1 MDEYQKGSI
10 VIGDLLQLFVASIL
24 ISLATFGGGSQA
36 LFYQYGVLQTHWITP
51 TDLSAILAF
60 GYATPGPAVFGTATF
75 IGYKVA
81 GITGAVIGTIG
92 IFIVPFVLSLI
103 AAKYL
108 THLLKNP
115 HAELFV
121 KGVGLA
127 ATGLVAATAFGV
139 LDYNTAS
146 MWQLVIVVGSIAA
159 SLKWKLNPVFVL
171 LAGGIIGLII

>member
-1 MDEYQKGSI
+1 MIS
-10 VIGDLLQLFVASIL
+10 DLLQLFVASIF

-36 LFYQYGVLQTHWITP
+36 LFYQFGVLQTGWITR
-51 TDLSAILAF
+51 TDLSTILAF

-75 IGYKVA
+75 IGFKAV
-81 GITGAVIGTIG
+81 GLTGALVGTIG
-92 IFIVPFVLSLI
+92 IFIVPFVLSLV

-139 LDYNTAS
+139 LDYQSAHI
-146 MWQLVIVVGSIAA
+146 WQLLMVGATVGI
-159 SLKWKLNPVFVL
+159 SLKWKVNPLFPL
-171 LAGGIIGLII
+171 LIGGIIGFAV

>member
-1 MDEYQKGSI
+1 MI
-10 VIGDLLQLFVASIL
+10 ADLLQLFVASIL

-75 IGYKVA
+75 IGYKIA
-81 GITGAVIGTIG
+81 GFTGAIISTVG

-115 HAELFV
+115 HAELFI

-139 LDYNTAS
+139 LNYNTAS
-146 MWQLVIVVGSIAA
+146 VWQLVIVVGTLVA
-159 SLKWKLNPVFVL
+159 SLKWKLNPLFVL
-171 LAGGIIGLII
+171 VTGGIVGLIM

>member
-1 MDEYQKGSI
+1 MGERPKGSPM
-10 VIGDLLQLFVASIL
+10 IGDLLQLFVASIF

-36 LFYQYGVLQTHWITP
+36 LFYQFGVLQTHWISR

-75 IGYKVA
+75 IGYKA
-81 GITGAVIGTIG
+81 GGLTGALVGTVG
-92 IFIVPFVLSLI
+92 IFIVPFVLSII

-127 ATGLVAATAFGV
+127 ATGLIAATAFGV
-139 LDYNTAS
+139 LDYDTAHI
-146 MWQLVIVVGSIAA
+146 WQLIVVVASLGA
-159 SLKWKLNPVFVL
+159 SLKWKLNPLFVL
-171 LAGGIIGLII
+171 AGGGIIGLVL

>member
-1 MDEYQKGSI
+1 M
-10 VIGDLLQLFVASIL
+10 IGDLLQLFFASML

-36 LFYQYGVLQTHWITP
+36 LFYQYGVLQTHWITRA
-51 TDLSAILAF
+51 DLSAVLAF

-81 GITGAVIGTIG
+81 GITGALIGTVG
-92 IFIVPFVLSLI
+92 IFIVPFVLSI
-103 AAKYL
+103 VAAKYL

-139 LDYNTAS
+139 LNYHTAAV
-146 MWQLVIVVGSIAA
+146 WQLAVTTAA
-159 SLKWKLNPVFVL
+159 FAVSLRWKLNPLFILVV
-171 LAGGIIGLII
+171 GGVIGLVL